1 MSLSPCTVTPLGL
14 REDPEILP
22 YYRPRP
28 RLGTWQRAEW
38 LKKSS
43 HRSDPPSIGGTH
55 HVTPMTRATG
65 LGEALGTRRL
75 GFTNSNQSSGLYERK
90 KKMEGF
96 ILSLRLALSVK
107 GKMVWRAPSW
117 NLTSRDPYN
126 SKGCVTP
133 CFKGGNLR
141 PREAKWLA
149 FGLTA

>member
-75 GFTNSNQSSGLYERK
+75 GFTNSNQSSGLHERK
-90 KKMEGF
+90 KKNGRIYF
-96 ILSLRLALSVK
+96 VLAVSTISQGEDGLASSVLE
-107 GKMVWRAPSW
+107 PHI
-117 NLTSRDPYN
+117 T
-126 SKGCVTP
+126 
-133 CFKGGNLR
+133 
-141 PREAKWLA
+141 
-149 FGLTA
+149 